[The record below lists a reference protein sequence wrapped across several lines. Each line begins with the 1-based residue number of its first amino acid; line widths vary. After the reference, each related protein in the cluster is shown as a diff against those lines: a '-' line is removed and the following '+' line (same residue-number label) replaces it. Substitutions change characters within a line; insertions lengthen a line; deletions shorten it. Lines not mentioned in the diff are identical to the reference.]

1 MQLTIIKTMYEDR
14 IKRSGLQGKITS
26 AANAA
31 SFIKDGMVVAS
42 SGFTKA
48 GDSKAVLK
56 ALAAHVQDN
65 PMKITLL
72 TGASLGHGTDG
83 LLAEAHAL
91 KKRMPFQVD
100 PVLRSN
106 INNGDVLFMDQ
117 HLGESA
123 ELINEHIIT
132 PDIAVIEALMIE
144 EDGSIVPTTSVG
156 NTASFAAA
164 AAKIIVEI
172 NISVPLAL
180 HGVHDIFSA
189 GIWPNR
195 QIIPITN
202 AGTRIGRTSIPV
214 DPEKIIAI
222 VITETTDSPAQINER
237 DDKTRAIA
245 GHLLQFFEH
254 EIKRG
259 RLTPS
264 LRPLQSGIGKV
275 ANAVLEGFIDGNF
288 HNLTM
293 YSEVLQ
299 DSTFNLIDAGK
310 MDFASASSITVSQ
323 PCYTRLM
330 NDINKYKPNIV
341 LRPQDISNAAEVI
354 RRLGVISINTAIE
367 FDIYG
372 NVNST
377 HIGGTKMMNG
387 IGGSN
392 DFARNAYMS
401 VFVTQASSKAGA
413 ISHIVPMASHVDNS
427 EHDVDILVTDFGLA
441 DLRGLAPRERAK
453 LIISNCADPAYKEE
467 LKDYFL
473 EACKKGGHTP
483 HLLQEAL
490 SWHQRMES
498 TGAMKKIVV
507 PQEM

>member
-1 MQLTIIKTMYEDR
+1 MYEER
-14 IKRSGLQGKITS
+14 IKRSGMQGLITS

-31 SFIKDGMVVAS
+31 SYIKDGMVVAS

-56 ALAAHVQDN
+56 AFAALATTS
-65 PMKITLL
+65 PRKITLL

-83 LLAEAHAL
+83 TLTEAGAVH
-91 KKRMPFQVD
+91 KRMPFQVD
-100 PVLRSN
+100 PVLRN
-106 INNGDVLFMDQ
+106 AINEGNVLFIDQ

-123 ELINEHIIT
+123 ELINENIIR
-132 PDIAVIEALMIE
+132 PDVAIIEALLIE

-156 NTASFAAA
+156 NTATFAAKA
-164 AAKIIVEI
+164 DKIIVEI
-172 NISVPLAL
+172 NVSVPLSL
-180 HGVHDIFSA
+180 YGVHDIFSA
-189 GIWPNR
+189 GVWPDR
-195 QIIPITN
+195 KIIPITA
-202 AGTRIGRTSIPV
+202 AGTRIGSTSIPV

-222 VITETTDSPAQINER
+222 VITETIDSPAAINDR
-237 DDKTRAIA
+237 DDKTRSIA

-254 EIKRG
+254 EVKKG
-259 RLTPS
+259 RLTNQ

-275 ANAVLEGFIDGNF
+275 ANAVLEGFIDGDF
-288 HNLTM
+288 QHLTM

-323 PCYTRLM
+323 PCYARLM
-330 NDINKYKPNIV
+330 ENFERYKPHII

-392 DFARNAYMS
+392 DFARNAYLS
-401 VFVTQASSKAGA
+401 VFVTQASSKNGA
-413 ISHIVPMASHVDNS
+413 ISHVVPMASHVDNS
-427 EHDVDILVTDFGLA
+427 EHDVDIVVTDFGLA

-453 LIISNCADPAYKEE
+453 AIISNCADPVYKDL

-473 EACKKGGHTP
+473 AASRKGGHTP
-483 HLLQEAL
+483 HLLEEAL
-490 SWHQRMES
+490 SWHARMDINGSMQKETNS
-498 TGAMKKIVV
+498 FA
-507 PQEM
+507 

>member
-1 MQLTIIKTMYEDR
+1 MYEER
-14 IKRSGLQGKITS
+14 IKRSGMQGLITS

-31 SFIKDGMVVAS
+31 ACIKDGMTVAS

-56 ALAAHVQDN
+56 AFAALATQQ
-65 PMKITLL
+65 PRKITLL

-83 LLAEAHAL
+83 TLTEAGAVY
-91 KKRMPFQVD
+91 KRMPFQVD
-100 PVLRSN
+100 PVLRN
-106 INNGDVLFMDQ
+106 AINQGNVLFMDQ

-123 ELINEHIIT
+123 ELIKEDIIR
-132 PDIAVIEALMIE
+132 PDVAIIEALMIE
-144 EDGSIVPTTSVG
+144 ADGSIVPTTSVG
-156 NTASFAAA
+156 NTATFAEK

-172 NISVPLAL
+172 NVSVPLSL
-180 HGVHDIFSA
+180 YGVHDIFSA
-189 GIWPNR
+189 GVWPDR
-195 QIIPITN
+195 KIIPITE
-202 AGTRIGRTSIPV
+202 AGTRIGTPSIPV
-214 DPEKIIAI
+214 DPAKIIAI
-222 VITETTDSPAQINER
+222 VITETVDSPAAINER
-237 DDKTRAIA
+237 DEKTRSIA

-254 EIKRG
+254 EVKKG
-259 RLTPS
+259 RLTHQ

-275 ANAVLEGFIDGNF
+275 ANAVLEGFIDGDF
-288 HNLTM
+288 RHLTM

-323 PCYTRLM
+323 PCYMRLM
-330 NDINKYKPNIV
+330 ENFERYKPHII

-354 RRLGVISINTAIE
+354 RRLGVISMNTAIE
-367 FDIYG
+367 CDIYG

-392 DFARNAYMS
+392 DFARNAYLS
-401 VFVTQASSKAGA
+401 VFVTQASSRNGA

-427 EHDVDILVTDFGLA
+427 EHDVDIVVTDFGLA

-453 LIISNCADPAYKEE
+453 SIISNCADPVYKEL
-467 LKDYFL
+467 LKDYFV
-473 EACKKGGHTP
+473 AASRKGGHTP
-483 HLLQEAL
+483 HLLEEAL
-490 SWHQRMES
+490 SWHARMDA
-498 TGAMKKIVV
+498 TGSMQKETNVITH
-507 PQEM
+507 